1 MKKYKVSLTAEEREE
16 LHKMVKTGKSAA
28 HKLSRARI
36 LLKADE
42 GWLDEDITS
51 ALDVSVR
58 TVERVRQ
65 QFVEEGLEAA
75 LNRRKSQRVYERVLD
90 GEREAQLIA
99 LSCGEPPKGQK
110 RWTMQLL
117 ADKLLELGYV
127 ASISDETVRHTL
139 KKTNSSRG

>member
-28 HKLSRARI
+28 YKISRARI

-42 GWLDEDITS
+42 GWTDEDIMK
-51 ALDVSVR
+51 ALEVSIR
-58 TVERVRQ
+58 TVERARQ
-65 QFVEEGLEAA
+65 QFVEEGLTAA
-75 LNRRKSQRVYERVLD
+75 LSRRKSRRVYERVLD

-99 LSCGEPPKGQK
+99 LTCSQPPKGRK

-117 ADKLLELGYV
+117 ADKLVELGYV
-127 ASISDETVRHTL
+127 ESVCDETVRQTL
-139 KKTNSSRG
+139 KKTRSSRG

>member
-16 LHKMVKTGKSAA
+16 LHKMVRTGKRAA

-75 LNRRKSQRVYERVLD
+75 LARRKSQRVYERLLD
-90 GEREAQLIA
+90 GEREAQLMA
-99 LSCGEPPKGQK
+99 LTCSEPPQGQK

-117 ADKLLELGYV
+117 ADKLVALGYV
-127 ASISDETVRHTL
+127 ESVSDETVRQTL